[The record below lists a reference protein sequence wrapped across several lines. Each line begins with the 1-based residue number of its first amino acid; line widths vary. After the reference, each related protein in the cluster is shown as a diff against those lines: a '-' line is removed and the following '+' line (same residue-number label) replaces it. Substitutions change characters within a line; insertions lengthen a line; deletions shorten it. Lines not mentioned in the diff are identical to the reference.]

1 MSHMCTTLPIL
12 YPWAH
17 ATAYYPHAPSQD
29 TQWRA
34 GQLFLPSIITIDI
47 NLLASTSCH
56 MGNSIIYDTVTK
68 WNWSVDVRMHPI
80 KVIINELLAV
90 DWDIPPKDATGS
102 SVNVTA
108 VPMAKPEDDCVVS
121 FCQQTCEILKFS
133 HALRSTGMLP
143 LGIWSLS
150 GPRQLVIGFIHW
162 IFVSRPRDV
171 ERIWLIA

>member
-17 ATAYYPHAPSQD
+17 VTAYYPHAPSQD

-34 GQLFLPSIITIDI
+34 GQLFLPLHIIIDI
-47 NLLASTSCH
+47 HLLASTSCH

-90 DWDIPPKDATGS
+90 DWDISPKGA
-102 SVNVTA
+102 TA
-108 VPMAKPEDDCVVS
+108 VPTAKPEDDCVVS
-121 FCQQTCEILKFS
+121 FRHQTCEFLV
-133 HALRSTGMLP
+133 MLCDLQECYRWEYGHFLDP
-143 LGIWSLS
+143 GNW
-150 GPRQLVIGFIHW
+150 
-162 IFVSRPRDV
+162 
-171 ERIWLIA
+171 